1 MNDVTGPSGPSG
13 PSGVTSVTRTAA
25 PVPVETEWQFDAI
38 DVRPVERWLA
48 AVPEGTGPRIESGPT
63 STIIDTYLDTDD
75 WRLYR
80 AGYSLRI
87 RRIGSRLEATLK
99 SLHEGENGLRRRTEF
114 SETLA
119 GDGAAALLIA
129 PGPVGSRSRLAV
141 GPRPLV
147 PLFDVR
153 TQRHEYHLTLDGV
166 PAGEVTVDRT
176 TIPLGDRAESTRLRR
191 VEVEVPERLVPA
203 LAPFVASMRLGA
215 ALHPATLSK
224 FQAGLLA
231 RGLEPVVAPDL
242 GPVAIDPSL
251 TVGEV
256 AFAVLRRHLAAV
268 LAHEPGTRIGD
279 DAEELHDMRV
289 ATRRLRAALDMFAE
303 VLPARFARFREELGW
318 LGDALGSVRDL
329 DVQLAQQD
337 AWVAESSKED
347 AVALAPLRDVLEEQR
362 VVARE
367 RMLVVLNSARYERL
381 IAGFAEA
388 LRRGPLRSS
397 RAAAQP
403 VEVVAPELILDRYR
417 AVRKARR
424 RIGADSPLTD
434 YHRVRIRAKRLR
446 YALEFLE
453 DVYPEEIPPLVK
465 RLVVV
470 QDILGLL
477 QDAAVATQRFRA
489 MVAEEG
495 STLAPSTLFAM
506 GIVARR
512 YEEQTERL
520 RVRFPKAYARLPAKP
535 WKTLRREMELRATAA
550 SATTAPAETAPTET
564 APTLSPVEPV
574 APTSDPP
581 QHLATPGGAG

>member
-1 MNDVTGPSGPSG
+1 MSDVPGVSG
-13 PSGVTSVTRTAA
+13 PSGVTGSPATM
-25 PVPVETEWQFDAI
+25 PVETEWQFDAI

-48 AVPEGTGPRIESGPT
+48 AVPDGAGPRIESGPT

-87 RRIGSRLEATLK
+87 RRKGQRLEATLK
-99 SLHEGENGLRRRTEF
+99 SLHGGENGLRRRTEF

-129 PGPVGSRSRLAV
+129 PGPVGSRSRLAA

-153 TQRHEYHLTLDGV
+153 TQRHEYHLTIDGV
-166 PAGEVTVDRT
+166 PAGEVAVDRT
-176 TIPLGDRAESTRLRR
+176 TIPLGHRAESTRLRR
-191 VEVEVPERLVPA
+191 VEVEVPERLVSA
-203 LAPFVASMRLGA
+203 VAPFVASMRLGA

-231 RGLEPVVAPDL
+231 RGFEPVVAPDL
-242 GPVAIDPSL
+242 GPVAIDASQM
-251 TVGEV
+251 VGEV
-256 AFAVLRRHLAAV
+256 AFAVLRRHLTAV

-303 VLPARFARFREELGW
+303 VLPVRFTRFREELGW
-318 LGDALGSVRDL
+318 LGDTLGSVRDL
-329 DVQLAQQD
+329 DVQLAQLD

-362 VVARE
+362 LDARE
-367 RMLVVLNSARYERL
+367 RMLVILNSARYDRL
-381 IAGFAEA
+381 ITGFAEA

-397 RAAAQP
+397 KAAAQP

-417 AVRKARR
+417 AVRKAGR
-424 RIGADSPLTD
+424 RIGARSPLTA

-446 YALEFLE
+446 YALEFLG
-453 DVYPEEIPPLVK
+453 DVYPEEIPPLVR
-465 RLVVV
+465 RLVAV

-477 QDAAVATQRFRA
+477 QDSAVATQRLRA
-489 MVAEEG
+489 MVAEQG
-495 STLAPSTLFAM
+495 STLAPSTVFAM
-506 GIVARR
+506 GFVARR
-512 YEEQTERL
+512 YKEQVEKL
-520 RVRFPKAYARLPAKP
+520 RGRFPKVYAHLPAKP
-535 WKTLRREMELRATAA
+535 WKTLRHEMELRATAA
-550 SATTAPAETAPTET
+550 SAATAPAETS
-564 APTLSPVEPV
+564 PTLAPVDAV
-574 APTSDPP
+574 APPSDPS